1 MASLESYMVDELELF
16 LPISLGVERLRK
28 DVRKLKGRVDTVDI
42 DAGNGRLL
50 VEPGKADTMS
60 SAEVTK
66 SRASTGVEY
75 LLRALV
81 IFPDEEPNPPLED
94 RLPQVQSG

>member
-1 MASLESYMVDELELF
+1 MVDELELF
-16 LPISLGVERLRK
+16 LPVSLRVERLRE
-28 DVRKLKGRVDTVDI
+28 DVRKLKGRVDTVDT
-42 DAGNGRLL
+42 DARYSRLL

-60 SAEVTK
+60 SAEVAK

-81 IFPDEEPNPPLED
+81 IFPGEEANPSLED
-94 RLPQVQSG
+94 CLP